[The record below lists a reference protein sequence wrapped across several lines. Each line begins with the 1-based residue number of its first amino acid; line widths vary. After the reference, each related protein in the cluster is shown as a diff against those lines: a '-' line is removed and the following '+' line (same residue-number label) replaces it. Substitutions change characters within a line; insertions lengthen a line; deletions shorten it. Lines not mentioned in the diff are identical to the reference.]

1 LTPAVA
7 AAWAADAVAASD
19 ILLACNS
26 FDDVKRAR

>member
-26 FDDVKRAR
+26 FDVKRAR